1 MRARNDI
8 ARSAAAKLADS
19 AGSLKELPALIGF
32 DGFVDSIIH
41 PVDKRRSFG
50 PDGYTQFRTIE
61 QFSRRVAAAAGK
73 SANIELVVRED
84 RFGGNGP
91 LMAGAMGRAGVPVT
105 YIGAVGTHERPRDLH
120 PIFHDFASRCSQVIA
135 VAPPA
140 HTDALEF
147 DDGKIM
153 LGRPHNVQGICWES
167 LASEIGREKLVSAF
181 RGAALIGIVNWVM
194 MPGVESVWEGIRHEV
209 FRDGR
214 AESKRV
220 FLDLADPTRRA
231 DEDVR
236 AAVRRIADLNS
247 AVPVTLGL
255 NLAEAQRI
263 AAVLNLSILGVES
276 GAGLGESVLDGAR
289 AIRAALGIDC
299 VVIHPREG
307 AGAAAADGNAAWF
320 DGPFTE
326 NPRLSTGAGDHF
338 NAGFSLGQ
346 LARMNLEEC
355 LALGCATSGAYVRDA
370 ESPTAQRL
378 KEFLFELPEPAAT
391 SL

>member
-1 MRARNDI
+1 MPSRNDI
-8 ARSAAAKLADS
+8 ARSAAAKLAA
-19 AGSLKELPALIGF
+19 AGESLRHQPVLIGF
-32 DGFVDSIIH
+32 DGFIDSIIH
-41 PVDKRRSFG
+41 SVDKRHSFG
-50 PDGYTQFRTIE
+50 EDGYAQFRTIDE
-61 QFSRRVAAAAGK
+61 FSKRIAAAAGK
-73 SANIELVVRED
+73 SANIELVVKED

-91 LMAGAMGRAGVPVT
+91 LMAGALGRAGAPVT
-105 YIGAVGTHERPRDLH
+105 YIGAVGAPDRPRELH
-120 PIFHDFASRCSQVIA
+120 PIFNDFASRCSEVIA
-135 VAPPA
+135 VGPPA

-153 LGRPHNVQGICWES
+153 LGRPRNVQAISWES
-167 LASEIGREKLVSAF
+167 LASEIGRDKLRSIF

-194 MPGVESVWEGIRHEV
+194 MPGVESIWEGIRNEV

-214 AESKRV
+214 ADSKRV
-220 FLDLADPTRRA
+220 YLDLADPTRRS
-231 DEDVR
+231 DDDVR
-236 AAVRRIADLNS
+236 AAVRRIADLDG

-255 NLAEAQRI
+255 NLSEAQRI
-263 AAVLNLSILGVES
+263 ASVLKLNVLAVES
-276 GAGLGESVLDGAR
+276 GPDLGESVREGAH
-289 AIRAALGIDC
+289 AIRRATGIDC

-307 AGAAAADGNAAWF
+307 AGAASADGFSAWF

-370 ESPTAQRL
+370 QSPSAQRL
-378 KEFLFELPEPAAT
+378 DEFLRELPEPKAA
-391 SL
+391 